1 MRVTATPAERNTQP
15 QSGVRA
21 SDEDRQ
27 RVVAELERHT
37 GDGRLSLAEF
47 TDRAGRAYRAATHGE
62 LAALTQD
69 LPVLPPLPPPPVP
82 PARDQRNLLVA
93 LALALV
99 TIAALAVV
107 LALFR

>member
-1 MRVTATPAERNTQP
+1 VRVVHP
-15 QSGVRA
+15 GVRA

-27 RVVAELERHT
+27 RVVADLERHT
-37 GDGRLSLAEF
+37 AAGRLSLDEF
-47 TDRAGRAYRAATHGE
+47 TDRVGRAYAAATHGE
-62 LAALTQD
+62 LAALTHD
-69 LPVLPPLPPPPVP
+69 LPTLPSPAPA